1 MGLADGKVVIVT
13 GAAGGIGRAAAM
25 EFARQGA
32 AGVALADVGDELE
45 AAADE
50 LRGEGFA
57 AEAVRCDVSNAAAVR
72 NLVARTLDRFGR
84 LDAAFNNAGL
94 GPQITGPLADLPDES
109 FDRLFDANVRGVFLC
124 MKHEIPAMIETA
136 GGGAIVNT
144 SSICGVRG
152 YRHAALYSATKHA
165 VLGLTR
171 TAALDYAEQNVRV
184 NAVGPGA
191 VDTPMLRAAG
201 DAHRAWR
208 REHHPEELAEQE
220 REQERKQ
227 EREQERKQ
235 AEEPQQTLKRGP
247 HPIPRLVRPDEVAK
261 AAVYLC
267 SDLASFVNGD
277 LLMVDGGAAIR

>member
-1 MGLADGKVVIVT
+1 MRLAEGKVVIVT
-13 GAAGGIGRAAAM
+13 GAAGGIGRAAAT

-32 AGVALADVGDELE
+32 AGVVLADVSDELD
-45 AAADE
+45 AAADA

-57 AEAVRCDVSNAAAVR
+57 VEAVRCNVCNADDVQ

-94 GPQITGPLADLPDES
+94 GPQVAGPLADLPDAS
-109 FDRLFDANVRGVFLC
+109 FDRLFNANVRGVFLC
-124 MKHEIPAMIETA
+124 MKHEIPAMIESA
-136 GGGAIVNT
+136 GGGAVVNT
-144 SSICGVRG
+144 SSISGVRG
-152 YRHAALYSATKHA
+152 YKHAALYSATKHA

-171 TAALDYAEQNVRV
+171 SAALDYAEQNVRV
-184 NAVGPGA
+184 NAIGPGA

-201 DAHRAWR
+201 DAHRRWR

-220 REQERKQ
+220 R
-227 EREQERKQ
+227 KQ
-235 AEEPQQTLKRGP
+235 AEEQQRTPKRGP

-267 SDLASFVNGD
+267 SDSASFVNGD